1 MIRMI
6 KGDVI
11 GKRWFAVRT
20 QPNREHR
27 AKHQLDL
34 QQFRTF
40 LPLIEKSVRH
50 ARKVRQVRSALF
62 PGYLFVELDLSRD
75 QWRCINSTYG
85 VSCLVM
91 AGERP
96 ANIPAGVIESIIDM
110 SESNGLVDF
119 TPDLQAG
126 ISVQMVSGPLSGL
139 IGRLNRCDARGRVEV
154 LLEVMGQEI
163 RVTSNAK
170 ALMPA

>member
-6 KGDVI
+6 SGDVV

-27 AKHQLDL
+27 AKFQLD
-34 QQFRTF
+34 QQRFRTF
-40 LPLIEKSVRH
+40 LPLIEKTVRH

-62 PGYLFVELDLSRD
+62 PGYLFVELDLSKD
-75 QWRCINSTYG
+75 QWRRINSTYG
-85 VSCLVM
+85 VSGLVM

-96 ANIPAGVIESIIDM
+96 AVVPAGVVELIVEM
-110 SESNGLVDF
+110 SESSGLVDF
-119 TPDLQAG
+119 SPDLQPG
-126 ISVQMVSGPLSGL
+126 MSVQMVSGPLAGL

-154 LLEVMGQEI
+154 LLEVMGQQI
-163 RVTSNAK
+163 RVTSSAR

>member
-1 MIRMI
+1 MIR
-6 KGDVI
+6 GDVA

-27 AKHQLDL
+27 AKRQLEQ

-40 LPLIEKSVRH
+40 LPLIEKTVCH
-50 ARKVRQVRSALF
+50 ARKIKQVRAPLF
-62 PGYLFVELDLSRD
+62 PGYLFVELDLSKD

-91 AGERP
+91 AGETP
-96 ANIPAGVIESIIDM
+96 ASLPAGVVELFIELSM
-110 SESNGLVDF
+110 NNGLIDF
-119 TPDLQAG
+119 SPDLRPG
-126 ISVQMVSGPLSGL
+126 MSVQLISGPLSGL
-139 IGRLNRCDARGRVEV
+139 IGRLSRCDGRGRVEV
-154 LLEVMGQEI
+154 LLDIMGQEI
-163 RVTSNAK
+163 RVTSNAR

>member
-1 MIRMI
+1 MTR
-6 KGDVI
+6 GDVA

-27 AKHQLDL
+27 AKHQLGR
-34 QQFRTF
+34 QQFQTF
-40 LPLIEKSVRH
+40 LPLIEKSVSH

-96 ANIPAGVIESIIDM
+96 ASIPAGVIELIIEM
-110 SESNGLVDF
+110 SGSNGLVDF
-119 TPDLQAG
+119 TPDLKPG
-126 ISVQMVSGPLSGL
+126 MSVQMVSGPLSGL
-139 IGRLNRCDARGRVEV
+139 IGRLSRCDARGRVEV

-163 RVTSNAK
+163 RVTSNAT

>member
-1 MIRMI
+1 MTR
-6 KGDVI
+6 GDVA

-27 AKHQLDL
+27 AKHQLDR

-40 LPLIEKSVRH
+40 LPLIEKSVSH

-96 ANIPAGVIESIIDM
+96 ASIPAGVIELIIEM
-110 SESNGLVDF
+110 SGSNGLVDF
-119 TPDLQAG
+119 TPDLKPG
-126 ISVQMVSGPLSGL
+126 MSVQMVSGPLSGL
-139 IGRLNRCDARGRVEV
+139 IGRLSRCDARGRVEV

-163 RVTSNAK
+163 RVTSNAT

>member
-1 MIRMI
+1 MIRMSR
-6 KGDVI
+6 GDVA
-11 GKRWFAVRT
+11 GKKWFAVRT

-27 AKHQLDL
+27 AKHQLDQ

-40 LPLIEKSVRH
+40 LPLIEKSVCH

-62 PGYLFVELDLSRD
+62 PGYLFVELDLSID

-91 AGERP
+91 SGERP
-96 ANIPAGVIESIIDM
+96 AIIPAGVVESIINM

-119 TPDLQAG
+119 TPDLQPG

>member
-1 MIRMI
+1 VIRMTI
-6 KGDVI
+6 GDVV

-27 AKHQLDL
+27 AKHQLDR

-85 VSCLVM
+85 VSHLVM

-96 ANIPAGVIESIIDM
+96 AIVPAGVVELIVEM
-110 SESNGLVDF
+110 SESGGLVDF
-119 TPDLQAG
+119 TPDLQPG
-126 ISVQMVSGPLSGL
+126 MSVQMISGPLSGL

-163 RVTSNAK
+163 RVTSSAR

>member
-1 MIRMI
+1 MTR
-6 KGDVI
+6 GDVA
-11 GKRWFAVRT
+11 GKTWFAVRT

-27 AKHQLDL
+27 AKHQLDR

-40 LPLIEKSVRH
+40 LPLIEKSVSH

-96 ANIPAGVIESIIDM
+96 ASIPAGVIELIIEM
-110 SESNGLVDF
+110 SGSNGLVDF
-119 TPDLQAG
+119 TPDLKPG
-126 ISVQMVSGPLSGL
+126 MSVQMVSGPLSGL
-139 IGRLNRCDARGRVEV
+139 IGRLSRCDARGRVEV

-163 RVTSNAK
+163 RVTSNAT

>member
-1 MIRMI
+1 MTR
-6 KGDVI
+6 GDVA

-27 AKHQLDL
+27 AKHQLDR

-40 LPLIEKSVRH
+40 LPLIERSVSH

-96 ANIPAGVIESIIDM
+96 ASIPAGVIELIIEM
-110 SESNGLVDF
+110 SGSNGLVDF
-119 TPDLQAG
+119 APDLKPG
-126 ISVQMVSGPLSGL
+126 MSVQMVSGPLSGL
-139 IGRLNRCDARGRVEV
+139 TGRLSRCDARGRVEV

-163 RVTSNAK
+163 RVTSNAT

>member
-1 MIRMI
+1 MIRMAI
-6 KGDVI
+6 GDVV

-27 AKHQLDL
+27 AKHNLEQ

-50 ARKVRQVRSALF
+50 ARKVRQVRTGLF

-75 QWRCINSTYG
+75 RWRCINSTYG
-85 VSCLVM
+85 VSSLVM

-96 ANIPAGVIESIIDM
+96 AIVPAGVVELIIEM
-110 SESNGLVDF
+110 SEPSGLVDF
-119 TPDLQAG
+119 TADLRPG
-126 ISVQMVSGPLSGL
+126 MSVQMVAGPLTGL

-163 RVTSNAK
+163 RVTSDARV
-170 ALMPA
+170 LMPA

>member
-1 MIRMI
+1 MIRMTS
-6 KGDVI
+6 GDLV
-11 GKRWFAVRT
+11 GNRWFAVRT

-27 AKHQLDL
+27 AKYQLD
-34 QQFRTF
+34 QQRFRTF
-40 LPLIEKSVRH
+40 LPLIEKSVCH
-50 ARKVRQVRSALF
+50 ARKVRQVRCALF

-96 ANIPAGVIESIIDM
+96 AIVPTGVVELIVEM
-110 SESNGLVDF
+110 SKSDGLVDF
-119 TPDLQAG
+119 TPDLHPG
-126 ISVQMVSGPLSGL
+126 MSVQMVSGPLSGL
-139 IGRLNRCDARGRVEV
+139 MGRLNRCDARGRVEV

-170 ALMPA
+170 ALMPV

>member
-1 MIRMI
+1 MTS
-6 KGDVI
+6 GDVV
-11 GKRWFAVRT
+11 GRKWFAVRT

-27 AKHQLDL
+27 AKFQLDQ

-40 LPLIEKSVRH
+40 LPLIEKSVCH

-62 PGYLFVELDLSRD
+62 PGYLFVELDLSKD
-75 QWRCINSTYG
+75 QWRRINSTYG

-96 ANIPAGVIESIIDM
+96 AVVPAGVVELIIEM
-110 SESNGLVDF
+110 SEGSGLVDF
-119 TPDLQAG
+119 TPNLQPG
-126 ISVQMVSGPLSGL
+126 MSVQMVSGPLSGF

-154 LLEVMGQEI
+154 LLEVMGQQI
-163 RVTSNAK
+163 RVTSNAR

>member
-1 MIRMI
+1 MTR
-6 KGDVI
+6 GDVA

-27 AKHQLDL
+27 AKHQLDR

-40 LPLIEKSVRH
+40 LPLIEKSVSH

-96 ANIPAGVIESIIDM
+96 ASIPAGVIELIIEM
-110 SESNGLVDF
+110 SGSNGLVDF
-119 TPDLQAG
+119 TPDLKPG
-126 ISVQMVSGPLSGL
+126 MSVQMVSGPLSGM
-139 IGRLNRCDARGRVEV
+139 IGRLSRCDARGRVEV

-163 RVTSNAK
+163 RVTSNAT

>member
-1 MIRMI
+1 MT
-6 KGDVI
+6 KGDVV

-20 QPNREHR
+20 QPNREQR
-27 AKHQLDL
+27 AKHQLDR

-40 LPLIEKSVRH
+40 LPLIEKSVCH
-50 ARKVRQVRSALF
+50 ARKIRQVRSALF
-62 PGYLFVELDLSRD
+62 PGYLFVELDLSKD

-96 ANIPAGVIESIIDM
+96 AFIPAGVIELIIEL
-110 SESNGLVDF
+110 SKSNGLVDF
-119 TPDLQAG
+119 TPDLQPG
-126 ISVQMVSGPLSGL
+126 MSVQMVSGPLSGL

-163 RVTSNAK
+163 RVTSSAK
-170 ALMPA
+170 VLMPA